1 MALTIQKDQ
10 MHHALKIRILCL
22 TFVLMYE
29 LVFAPINPIYNF
41 ELTTFCHNW
50 NRPIDNPL
58 YILILIL
65 IYEHSFESPIP
76 VFRLVKTM
84 YSR

>member
-1 MALTIQKDQ
+1 MKPNKKRNILQLYGYFEIRVIYRRYIQKNDVYIMALTIQKDQ

-41 ELTTFCHNW
+41 
-50 NRPIDNPL
+50 
-58 YILILIL
+58 
-65 IYEHSFESPIP
+65 
-76 VFRLVKTM
+76 
-84 YSR
+84 